1 MIKITRLNHTPLIV
15 NSDLIEHIEM
25 TPDTVIALTS
35 GQKYMVL
42 ETTEEIIE
50 RVVSFPPVPAS
61 KSAGSIHV
69 WFRARIRRQVLRWE
83 SRRPMAETKPKSR
96 RSSQVEITI
105 GTPGYCQYSWDSWW
119 RSAASSAD

>member
-1 MIKITRLNHTPLIV
+1 MIRITRLNHTPLIL

-50 RVVSFPPVPAS
+50 RVISFRQSLVRNQPAHSMSVSGAS
-61 KSAGSIHV
+61 PDAGI
-69 WFRARIRRQVLRWE
+69 AMGE
-83 SRRPMAETKPKSR
+83 P
-96 RSSQVEITI
+96 RSN
-105 GTPGYCQYSWDSWW
+105 G
-119 RSAASSAD
+119 

>member
-1 MIKITRLNHTPLIV
+1 MIKITRLNHTPLIL

-50 RVVSFPPVPAS
+50 RVVSFRQSLLRNQPAHS
-61 KSAGSIHV
+61 TLVSA
-69 WFRARIRRQVLRWE
+69 
-83 SRRPMAETKPKSR
+83 
-96 RSSQVEITI
+96 
-105 GTPGYCQYSWDSWW
+105 DSP
-119 RSAASSAD
+119 AASIAMGEPRTNG

>member
-1 MIKITRLNHTPLIV
+1 MIKITRLNHTPLIL

-50 RVVSFPPVPAS
+50 RVVSFRQSLLRNQPAHS
-61 KSAGSIHV
+61 TFI
-69 WFRARIRRQVLRWE
+69 
-83 SRRPMAETKPKSR
+83 
-96 RSSQVEITI
+96 
-105 GTPGYCQYSWDSWW
+105 
-119 RSAASSAD
+119 SAASPDASIATGEPRSNG

>member
-1 MIKITRLNHTPLIV
+1 MIRITRLNHTPMIL

-50 RVVSFPPVPAS
+50 RVVSFRQSLIRNQPVQSTSVPCARPAMSIAIGEPPS
-61 KSAGSIHV
+61 NG
-69 WFRARIRRQVLRWE
+69 
-83 SRRPMAETKPKSR
+83 
-96 RSSQVEITI
+96 
-105 GTPGYCQYSWDSWW
+105 
-119 RSAASSAD
+119 

>member
-1 MIKITRLNHTPLIV
+1 MIRITRLNHTPLIL

-50 RVVSFPPVPAS
+50 RVISFRQSLVRNQPAHSTSVPGIS
-61 KSAGSIHV
+61 
-69 WFRARIRRQVLRWE
+69 
-83 SRRPMAETKPKSR
+83 P
-96 RSSQVEITI
+96 
-105 GTPGYCQYSWDSWW
+105 
-119 RSAASSAD
+119 AASIEMGEPRSNG

>member
-1 MIKITRLNHTPLIV
+1 MIRITRLNRTPLIL

-50 RVVSFPPVPAS
+50 RVVSFRQSLIRNQPAQSTSGSGASPAVSIAIGEPPS
-61 KSAGSIHV
+61 NG
-69 WFRARIRRQVLRWE
+69 
-83 SRRPMAETKPKSR
+83 
-96 RSSQVEITI
+96 
-105 GTPGYCQYSWDSWW
+105 
-119 RSAASSAD
+119 

>member
-1 MIKITRLNHTPLIV
+1 MIL

-50 RVVSFPPVPAS
+50 RVVSFRQSLIRNQPAQSTSVPVVSP
-61 KSAGSIHV
+61 
-69 WFRARIRRQVLRWE
+69 
-83 SRRPMAETKPKSR
+83 AETIAMGELPSN
-96 RSSQVEITI
+96 
-105 GTPGYCQYSWDSWW
+105 G
-119 RSAASSAD
+119 

>member
-1 MIKITRLNHTPLIV
+1 MIRITRLNHTPLIL

-50 RVVSFPPVPAS
+50 RVVSFRQSLLRNQPAQSPSVSGASPAVGNALGEPPS
-61 KSAGSIHV
+61 NG
-69 WFRARIRRQVLRWE
+69 
-83 SRRPMAETKPKSR
+83 
-96 RSSQVEITI
+96 
-105 GTPGYCQYSWDSWW
+105 
-119 RSAASSAD
+119 

>member
-1 MIKITRLNHTPLIV
+1 MIRITRLNHTPLIL

-50 RVVSFPPVPAS
+50 RVVSFRQSLLRNQPAHSTSVPVESP
-61 KSAGSIHV
+61 G
-69 WFRARIRRQVLRWE
+69 ARIAMGE
-83 SRRPMAETKPKSR
+83 P
-96 RSSQVEITI
+96 RSN
-105 GTPGYCQYSWDSWW
+105 G
-119 RSAASSAD
+119 

>member
-1 MIKITRLNHTPLIV
+1 MYTNMIRITRLNRTPLIL

-50 RVVSFPPVPAS
+50 RVVSFRQSLLRNQPPDSKPVSAEKPAV
-61 KSAGSIHV
+61 GV
-69 WFRARIRRQVLRWE
+69 
-83 SRRPMAETKPKSR
+83 
-96 RSSQVEITI
+96 
-105 GTPGYCQYSWDSWW
+105 
-119 RSAASSAD
+119 ASGEPRTDG

>member
-1 MIKITRLNHTPLIV
+1 MIRITRLNRTPLIL

-50 RVVSFPPVPAS
+50 RVVSFRQSLIRNQPAQS
-61 KSAGSIHV
+61 TSI
-69 WFRARIRRQVLRWE
+69 L
-83 SRRPMAETKPKSR
+83 
-96 RSSQVEITI
+96 VE
-105 GTPGYCQYSWDSWW
+105 
-119 RSAASSAD
+119 SAAAHIATGEPRSNG

>member
-1 MIKITRLNHTPLIV
+1 MIRITRLNHTPMIL

-50 RVVSFPPVPAS
+50 RVVSFRQSLIRNQPAQSTSVPVMSP
-61 KSAGSIHV
+61 
-69 WFRARIRRQVLRWE
+69 
-83 SRRPMAETKPKSR
+83 AETIAMGELPSN
-96 RSSQVEITI
+96 
-105 GTPGYCQYSWDSWW
+105 G
-119 RSAASSAD
+119 